1 MTESHFMK
9 YIKTILIFV
18 AIVGSTAHAQIAIK
32 PSDAPTTLD
41 SKKELAA
48 AVENMADAEV
58 RKIDL
63 ENKKIT
69 LRHGFIKNL
78 DMPAMSMVFNV
89 RDVTL
94 LEKVKVGDKV
104 KFYAEKLDGV
114 FVVTTLNFPN

>member
-1 MTESHFMK
+1 MTESLFMK
-9 YIKTILIFV
+9 NFKTFLIFV

-41 SKKELAA
+41 SKKELAI

-58 RKIDL
+58 RKVDL

-89 RDVTL
+89 RDITL

-104 KFYAEKLDGV
+104 KFSAEKLDGG
-114 FVVTTLNFPN
+114 FVVTTLYLTN

>member
-1 MTESHFMK
+1 MTESLFMK
-9 YIKTILIFV
+9 NFKIFLIFV

-32 PSDAPTTLD
+32 PSDTPTTLD

-89 RDVTL
+89 KDVTL

-104 KFYAEKLDGV
+104 KFSAEKLDGV
-114 FVVTTLNFPN
+114 FVVTSMYLTN

>member
-1 MTESHFMK
+1 MK
-9 YIKTILIFV
+9 NFKTFLIFV

-89 RDVTL
+89 RDATL
-94 LEKVKVGDKV
+94 LDKVKVGDKV
-104 KFYAEKLDGV
+104 KFSAEKLDGL
-114 FVVTTLNFPN
+114 FVVTSIYLTN

>member
-1 MTESHFMK
+1 MTESLFMK
-9 YIKTILIFV
+9 NSKTFLIFI
-18 AIVGSTAHAQIAIK
+18 AIVGSTAQAQIAIK
-32 PSDAPTTLD
+32 PSDTPPTLD

-48 AVENMADAEV
+48 AVENMTDAEV

-78 DMPAMSMVFNV
+78 DMPSMSMVFNV

-94 LEKVKVGDKV
+94 LDKVKVGDKV
-104 KFYAEKLDGV
+104 KFAAEKLDGV
-114 FVVTTLNFPN
+114 FVVTTLYLTN